1 MDFSLNKEYA
11 IGLDRED
18 PLAEFRQRFVIDEPD
33 LIYLDG
39 NSLGRLPKASQKYVQ
54 DVINHEWGQRLIR
67 GWNEGWYE
75 SPSRIGSKL
84 AKLLGANEDEVLI
97 ADSTSINLFKLVIAA
112 LKNQSG
118 RKKILTD
125 NLNFP
130 SDVYILRSAIQ
141 SMGDHHE
148 LQIIS
153 SEDEIHGPVE
163 KLQNA
168 MDSDTAL
175 VTLCHAVFKSA
186 YIYDVKSLTQ
196 IAKQNGALTLWDF
209 SHTVGAVPIHLNDW
223 EVDLAVGSTYKYLNG
238 GPGSPAFL
246 YIRKELQQNLEN
258 PISGWFGHEQPF
270 KFDLEFKP
278 AETIRRF
285 LTGTPSILS
294 LAAIEPA
301 IDLINQ
307 AGIER
312 IRDKSIKQ
320 VQYLIYLFKEIL
332 QPLGFFLKSPT
343 EPNHLG
349 SHISLSHEQASRI
362 CRALIEAKNVI
373 VDFRKPDNI
382 RLGVSPLYTSYLEL
396 FEAVMRMKE
405 VMVDSLYQNYS
416 MKSFAVT

>member
-1 MDFSLNKEYA
+1 M
-11 IGLDRED
+11 
-18 PLAEFRQRFVIDEPD
+18 
-33 LIYLDG
+33 
-39 NSLGRLPKASQKYVQ
+39 
-54 DVINHEWGQRLIR
+54 
-67 GWNEGWYE
+67 
-75 SPSRIGSKL
+75 
-84 AKLLGANEDEVLI
+84 LGANEDEVLI

-186 YIYDVKSLTQ
+186 YIYDVKSLCQT
-196 IAKQNGALTLWDF
+196 ARQNGALILWDF

-278 AETIRRF
+278 ADTIRRF